1 MTYDQESRTGCKST
15 RGIWAQLGG
24 VGGDLEGDLK
34 DKKFSAWQEGITLDR
49 AEKPKSEEIER
60 DGWILGGDNAE
71 LTFDDQGRYAEIQ
84 FVEQSMLMN
93 GCPKP

>member
-1 MTYDQESRTGCKST
+1 M
-15 RGIWAQLGG
+15 
-24 VGGDLEGDLK
+24 K

-49 AEKPKSEEIER
+49 AEKPKPEEIER

-84 FVEQSMLMN
+84 FVE
-93 GCPKP
+93 